1 MNVFAVPS
9 IIQGATIPGP
19 VTPATTNAVAGAV
32 GAAESVKDVP
42 STIEAMV
49 VFAGIPFPETKRPT
63 DSPDVE
69 IPVTVVLPCVTVA
82 ARDSEV
88 FVAPPNPP
96 TDAAPPLNTNRS

>member
-9 IIQGATIPGP
+9 IIHGASIPGP

-32 GAAESVKDVP
+32 GAAESVKEVP
-42 STIEAMV
+42 STIDAMV
-49 VFAGIPFPETKRPT
+49 VFAGIPFPETRRPIAN
-63 DSPDVE
+63 PAVE